1 MSAQEKTEDVLR
13 RIHILFSKALPYGN
27 SKRTVIV
34 DKNDMMD
41 LLKELN
47 SCMYELQEEYE
58 MTAASRDKADRKQ
71 AKKNEDMLFE
81 AKRNA
86 DDIYAASVM
95 YSDRSLVEVEDGI
108 DAAVEQMN
116 AVHEELL
123 ARMEE
128 KKQEV
133 RRNRLELKGTLSDL
147 IDTQKYIHLIEDEN
161 ARLAKAKASG
171 QPTGYAEDEA
181 PMYADVQ
188 PEIIVNQDYFQETGT
203 PMDDIG
209 EGASNV
215 RIVSSKGDAAAA
227 GADTQAAGASGSNGS
242 GTEAKSAGSENSAWD
257 GPASGAAGAP
267 LTEEQIKAMS
277 EDLDND
283 YFNWKDGQAD
293 TSEKDEKKKHSF
305 PFFGKKND

>member
-95 YSDRSLVEVEDGI
+95 YSDRSLVEVENGI

-161 ARLAKAKASG
+161 ARLAKAKAAG
-171 QPTGYAEDEA
+171 MPTGYAEDEA

-215 RIVSSKGDAAAA
+215 RIVSAKGED
-227 GADTQAAGASGSNGS
+227 
-242 GTEAKSAGSENSAWD
+242 TEAPEDATKT
-257 GPASGAAGAP
+257 P

-283 YFNWKDGQAD
+283 YFNWKDGQESTD
-293 TSEKDEKKKHSF
+293 SGEGKKKKSF
-305 PFFGKKND
+305 PFFGKKDKEA

>member
-27 SKRTVIV
+27 SKRTVII

-95 YSDRSLVEVEDGI
+95 YSDRSLVEVEEGI

-133 RRNRLELKGTLSDL
+133 RKNRLELKGTLSDL

-161 ARLAKAKASG
+161 ARLAKAKAAG
-171 QPTGYAEDEA
+171 MPTGYAEDEA

-203 PMDDIG
+203 SMDDIR
-209 EGASNV
+209 EGAGNV
-215 RIVSSKGDAAAA
+215 RIVSAKGDAAET
-227 GADTQAAGASGSNGS
+227 GTDTSAAGASGSGAASDDSVN
-242 GTEAKSAGSENSAWD
+242 SAGA
-257 GPASGAAGAP
+257 GAAGGS

>member
-27 SKRTVIV
+27 SKRTVII

-95 YSDRSLVEVEDGI
+95 YSDRSLVEVEEGI

-133 RRNRLELKGTLSDL
+133 RKNRLELKGTLSDL

-161 ARLAKAKASG
+161 ARLAKAKAAG
-171 QPTGYAEDEA
+171 MPTGYAEDEA

-203 PMDDIG
+203 PMDDIR
-209 EGASNV
+209 EGAGNV
-215 RIVSSKGDAAAA
+215 RIVSAKGDAAET
-227 GADTQAAGASGSNGS
+227 GTDTSAAGASGYGAASDDSVN
-242 GTEAKSAGSENSAWD
+242 SAGA
-257 GPASGAAGAP
+257 GAAGGS